1 MTRLKMTK
9 DQIISL
15 SDIESKQFKK
25 VSNQLARSK
34 KSVITVNDLI
44 EKYKAQL
51 LNAEAH
57 LTDLKK
63 TRALSPR
70 GKLLESAR
78 SLTDHYRLQ
87 WYDVDAAVGEIGQDN
102 GQKLESRSNEIV
114 EIVSNKAGVKV
125 LHVWTNCYWNDK
137 LGEVDIVLQTAKGD
151 YVLIEVKARV
161 FDVMA
166 GWLQSGPK
174 RHPHKIFLTLPGVSK
189 AVQVPRDALCFVVT
203 VLPINPYVLK
213 CEVSAYCVKQN
224 FAHRDTAL
232 FLLVLAECSTNYFS
246 CHLSPICAAILSLC

>member
-1 MTRLKMTK
+1 VTRLEMTK
-9 DQIISL
+9 DQIKSL
-15 SDIESKQFKK
+15 SDVTSKQYRK
-25 VSNQLARSK
+25 VSEQLAQSK
-34 KSVITVNDLI
+34 KSVISVNDLI

-51 LNAEAH
+51 LDAEAH

-63 TRALSPR
+63 TRALSPH

-102 GQKLESRSNEIV
+102 GQKLESRSHEIV

-125 LHVWTNCYWNDK
+125 LNVWTNCYWNDK

-151 YVLIEVKARV
+151 YVLVEVKARV

-174 RHPHKIFLTLPGVSK
+174 RHPNKIFLTLPGVSK
-189 AVQVPRDALCFVVT
+189 AVQVPRDVLCFVVT
-203 VLPINPYVLK
+203 VLPLNPYVLK
-213 CEVSAYCVKQN
+213 CEVSAYCMQENLV
-224 FAHRDTAL
+224 HRDTVL
-232 FLLVLAECSTNYFS
+232 FLFVLAVFYKLFS
-246 CHLSPICAAILSLC
+246 CNLTPICAVVLSLC